1 MNADEL
7 EIEVGDRV
15 RLKGDIGT
23 PGFRGPTW
31 ATVYR
36 ADQNPET
43 RRWYLSLAVPTITD
57 GGGDGFMS
65 INGIDPDAV
74 TTEEPEPIGG
84 EEAASSITLMRAV

>member
-36 ADQNPET
+36 ADRNPET

-74 TTEEPEPIGG
+74 TTEDPEPIGG

>member
-1 MNADEL
+1 MSDE
-7 EIEVGDRV
+7 EISVGDRV
-15 RLKGDIGT
+15 RLKGDIGK
-23 PGFRGPTW
+23 PGKGPTW

-36 ADQNPET
+36 MDTNPET

-65 INGIDPDAV
+65 INGIDPAAV
-74 TTEEPEPIGG
+74 TTEDPEPIGG

>member
-1 MNADEL
+1 MQTNWRY
-7 EIEVGDRV
+7 EVGDRV
-15 RLKGDIGT
+15 RLKGDIGK
-23 PGFRGPTW
+23 PGKGPTW

-36 ADQNPET
+36 ADQHPDSG
-43 RRWYLSLAVPTITD
+43 RWVLSLAVPTITD